1 MACSANGKI
10 RVVMSSATQRALTA
24 RINGIGISDDLPLVI
39 GFDMINARQPEAFD
53 VPALSTAIARGDH
66 AAFECLY
73 HAYFGRL
80 YRYLLVCSGGWEEG
94 VQEAMQETM
103 IRVVR
108 HMKPFQDEAGL
119 WNWLRRI
126 AHTALI
132 DQVRKARRAGTLM
145 SLRTETDLVSTQA
158 DQDYANE
165 LKTQLHACLAQ
176 LEQAER
182 RLVQG
187 KYLEGKSYELLAR
200 EHGLTPKAIES
211 RLARIRKKLKSL
223 MLRRL
228 KR

>member
-1 MACSANGKI
+1 
-10 RVVMSSATQRALTA
+10 
-24 RINGIGISDDLPLVI
+24 
-39 GFDMINARQPEAFD
+39 
-53 VPALSTAIARGDH
+53 
-66 AAFECLY
+66 
-73 HAYFGRL
+73 
-80 YRYLLVCSGGWEEG
+80 
-94 VQEAMQETM
+94 
-103 IRVVR
+103 
-108 HMKPFQDEAGL
+108 
-119 WNWLRRI
+119 
-126 AHTALI
+126 
-132 DQVRKARRAGTLM
+132 M